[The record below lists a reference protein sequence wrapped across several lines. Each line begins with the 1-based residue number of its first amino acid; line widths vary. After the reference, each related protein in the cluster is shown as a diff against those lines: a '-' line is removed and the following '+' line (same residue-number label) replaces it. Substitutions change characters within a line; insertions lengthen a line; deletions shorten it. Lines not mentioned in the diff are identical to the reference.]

1 MKSLPIP
8 RLTPEVT
15 DRFWSKVNRAEP
27 DVCWEWAASTQRRG
41 YGQFSAG
48 SRMVGAHRIA
58 FFLGTG
64 QQPTGLHVCH
74 KCDNK
79 RCCNPRH
86 LFLGTNGDNM
96 ADKASKGLAWSP
108 CLKGEKNGR
117 SKLTTEEVLAIRESN
132 ETQTRLAK
140 KYGVSQVRISQIQR
154 RKAWKHV

>member
-1 MKSLPIP
+1 MKPLPIP
-8 RLTPEVT
+8 KLTSEET
-15 DRFWSKVNRAEP
+15 TRFWSKVDRTHP
-27 DVCWEWAASTQRRG
+27 DVCWEWVASTQTNG

-79 RCCNPRH
+79 RCCNPQH
-86 LFLGTNGDNM
+86 LFLGTNADNM
-96 ADKASKGLAWSP
+96 ADLASKGLARSP
-108 CLKGEKNGR
+108 CLKGEENGR
-117 SKLTTEEVLAIRESN
+117 SKLTTQAVHAIRQST
-132 ETQTRLAK
+132 ETQTTLAK
-140 KYGVSQVRISQIQR
+140 KHGVSQVRISQIQR